1 MKKLISVFTLVAM
14 VFSLTLSAQEE
25 PKQEKKTATSEK
37 SCSTAE
43 KKSCGTAKKG
53 GCCASKKATEEKKA

>member
-1 MKKLISVFTLVAM
+1 VAL
-14 VFSLTLSAQEE
+14 VFSITLSAQEE
-25 PKQEKKTATSEK
+25 PKQEKKAKTEK

-53 GCCASKKATEEKKA
+53 GCCASKKAAEEKKA

>member
-1 MKKLISVFTLVAM
+1 MKKLISVFTLVAL
-14 VFSLTLSAQEE
+14 VFSITLSAQEE
-25 PKQEKKTATSEK
+25 PKQEKKAKTEK

-43 KKSCGTAKKG
+43 KKSCGTPKKG